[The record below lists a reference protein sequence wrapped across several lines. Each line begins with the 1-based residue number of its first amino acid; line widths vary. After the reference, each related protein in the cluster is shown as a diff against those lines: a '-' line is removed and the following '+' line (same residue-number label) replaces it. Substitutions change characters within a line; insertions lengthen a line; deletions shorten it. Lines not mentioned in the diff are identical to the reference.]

1 MQSAEDGDYVEW
13 RDYKRVLNEIELLN
27 GTVKYWEIEAR
38 TDHDRWLRVLE
49 DYERLKEKSTCQA
62 ECLDAFDVKLSQ
74 AEAEI
79 SRLKAE
85 VERLRKACELVFDE
99 SAKRKFLMC
108 YRGNDFYVSKEAME
122 AMSVAL
128 GYSKAKEGKQS

>member
-1 MQSAEDGDYVEW
+1 MSQQHLD
-13 RDYKRVLNEIELLN
+13 RKTVLNIVYTQQATRMADAYETLLADFSQMTAC
-27 GTVKYWEIEAR
+27 GRGLESDLSHAR
-38 TDHDRWLRVLE
+38 V
-49 DYERLKEKSTCQA
+49 
-62 ECLDAFDVKLSQ
+62 
-74 AEAEI
+74 EI
-79 SRLKAE
+79 SFLKAE

-128 GYSKAKEGKQS
+128 GYRKAKEGKQS

>member
-1 MQSAEDGDYVEW
+1 MRNLYKPNRYNVASIQAQQTMGGDVMQSAEDGDYVEW

-62 ECLDAFDVKLSQ
+62 ECLDAFDKKLRA
-74 AEAEI
+74 AE
-79 SRLKAE
+79 AE
-85 VERLRKACELVFDE
+85 VERLKNNCDYLDQKLDEEL
-99 SAKRKFLMC
+99 AKR
-108 YRGNDFYVSKEAME
+108 
-122 AMSVAL
+122 
-128 GYSKAKEGKQS
+128 GKQP